1 MSTDPREILSELTK
15 GVRALGSLDSELM
28 QAYVGLREVVYHK
41 PGALER
47 KIREL
52 LALVIALC
60 KNCKPCIVHH
70 TNEALKAGASRQ
82 ELIEAGFVAVQ
93 MGGGPALVNVIVLK
107 ESIDTFAPDHER

>member
-1 MSTDPREILSELTK
+1 MSTDPRETLSELTK

-28 QAYVGLREVVYHK
+28 QAYVGLREVVYHR

-52 LALVIALC
+52 LALVIGMC
-60 KNCKPCIVHH
+60 NNCKPCIVHH

-82 ELIEAGFVAVQ
+82 ELIEAGFVALQ
-93 MGGGPALVNVIVLK
+93 MGGGPALVDVIVLK

>member
-1 MSTDPREILSELTK
+1 
-15 GVRALGSLDSELM
+15 M

-93 MGGGPALVNVIVLK
+93 MGGGPALVSLIAL
-107 ESIDTFAPDHER
+107 EDSINAFAPD